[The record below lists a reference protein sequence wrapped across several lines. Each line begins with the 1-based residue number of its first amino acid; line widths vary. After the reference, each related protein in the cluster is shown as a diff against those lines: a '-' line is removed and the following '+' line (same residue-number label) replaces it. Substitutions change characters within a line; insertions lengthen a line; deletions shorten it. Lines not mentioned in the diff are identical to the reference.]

1 MDRSSPKDTIAA
13 EEPGGN
19 CRYKQQTLNHN
30 TIILISVGL
39 APDPPTQLNLRV
51 TVTGGEMTVTWQPP
65 LSTTTKFVDGYEMRI
80 INTAD
85 GVPFHTQQFKGVL
98 NNRVTLKGAGRGTDK
113 IITTL
118 FPSD

>member
-1 MDRSSPKDTIAA
+1 M
-13 EEPGGN
+13 
-19 CRYKQQTLNHN
+19 
-30 TIILISVGL
+30 GL